1 MATPE
6 AIELITLL
14 EDQHTFAS
22 HALQG
27 ASREAINWKPASTPC
42 DSLAGLAHHIVE
54 VQRLWLDTVIG
65 GEPVPAG
72 LATAHQAE
80 AESAEGLL
88 AMMEDSLARSKARL
102 ESLAPEQ
109 YAEPRERRGRQVTV
123 RWAAYHTLEHTAL
136 HVGHMQLTRQVYDEQ
151 AGLAKQAGGGGGAQD
166 PDR

>member
-6 AIELITLL
+6 AIELIKLL

-27 ASREAINWKPASTPC
+27 ASREALNWKPASTPC
-42 DSLAGLAHHIVE
+42 DSLAGLVHHIVE

-80 AESAEGLL
+80 ADSAESLL
-88 AMMEDSLARSKARL
+88 AMMEDSLAKSKARL
-102 ESLAPEQ
+102 ESLAPAQ
-109 YAEPRERRGRQVTV
+109 YDEPRERRGRQVTV

-151 AGLAKQAGGGGGAQD
+151 AGLARRGAGGAPD